1 MNTLNVPSGRPLEN
15 AMVRCVRELS
25 TFHRSCTVP
34 HGFDKR
40 RLSPANPVNPKYMK
54 KSCAPACKSCDYLSI
69 EGRCP
74 LDPEAPDAWSAG
86 DLNAMFVRLTNEPYL
101 SLYETKILSSPEMN
115 GGPWVITMENVVS
128 ELEANSLIELG
139 AIEGYERSSDVGDLK
154 ADGTFD
160 SHVNSGRTS
169 FNAWCLND
177 CYKNETALAVVNR
190 LSQITGINETNSEN
204 LQMLRYEEGQH
215 YQVHHDYIAHHI
227 RR

>member
-1 MNTLNVPSGRPLEN
+1 
-15 AMVRCVRELS
+15 
-25 TFHRSCTVP
+25 
-34 HGFDKR
+34 
-40 RLSPANPVNPKYMK
+40 
-54 KSCAPACKSCDYLSI
+54 
-69 EGRCP
+69 
-74 LDPEAPDAWSAG
+74 
-86 DLNAMFVRLTNEPYL
+86 MFVRLTNEPYL

-115 GGPWVITMENVVS
+115 GGPWVITMENVLS
-128 ELEANSLIELG
+128 EVEANTLIELG

-160 SHVNSGRTS
+160 NHVNSGRTS

-204 LQMLRYEEGQH
+204 LQMLRYEDGQH